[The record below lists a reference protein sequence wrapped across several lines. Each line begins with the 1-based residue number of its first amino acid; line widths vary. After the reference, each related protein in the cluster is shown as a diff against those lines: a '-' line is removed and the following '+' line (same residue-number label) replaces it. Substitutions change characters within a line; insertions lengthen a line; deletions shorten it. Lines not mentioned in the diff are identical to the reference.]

1 MGTCAVG
8 PLGAW
13 QWSRL
18 SGRLLWSRQ
27 ARAGGAGAPLPLQP
41 CSLAHPPSRL
51 LRAAWLWEDWGY
63 WVRTVCAGVCLQAA
77 GPECSGGTR
86 ARRGRCPRRG
96 TSLRVVILRQ
106 VQEMCR
112 GFYCPVT
119 WKWWK
124 LVRFAGVRLDCESSG
139 LRVISPCLLSSQ
151 ELGAQLGGAGTV
163 SQACT
168 RWQRPALLAGDW
180 GLLPHSPIFA
190 LCQESFLPGCGI
202 SGAPCWSLLGK
213 HRWLRCDFPVA
224 SGPSWQVLLGPHGM
238 ADLWSR
244 SVLRNSSSG
253 SRWKQLSGCFTL
265 SDRNRCLQL
274 CSLKTAPLRV

>member
-1 MGTCAVG
+1 MVS
-8 PLGAW
+8 PV
-13 QWSRL
+13 R
-18 SGRLLWSRQ
+18 SRQ

-63 WVRTVCAGVCLQAA
+63 WVRTMCAGVCLQAA

-86 ARRGRCPRRG
+86 ATRGRCPRRG

-106 VQEMCR
+106 VQEMCQ

-151 ELGAQLGGAGTV
+151 ELWLSLGVLAQSARLVPGGSAQRCWQGT
-163 SQACT
+163 
-168 RWQRPALLAGDW
+168 GDCSHIPPS
-180 GLLPHSPIFA
+180 LH
-190 LCQESFLPGCGI
+190 CQESFLPGCGI

-213 HRWLRCDFPVA
+213 HR
-224 SGPSWQVLLGPHGM
+224 
-238 ADLWSR
+238 
-244 SVLRNSSSG
+244 
-253 SRWKQLSGCFTL
+253 
-265 SDRNRCLQL
+265 
-274 CSLKTAPLRV
+274 